1 MVRVVLDAN
10 VIVSAAFGGRPLQ
23 TVVKAFHHVVFLSPS
38 VKQELL
44 LLPEELAFKLSLDQ
58 KTKLKRLIKVLIHK
72 ATLVI
77 PQKQLYICRDPK
89 DNAHLSLCLFAR
101 ADYLVTGDSDLLSI
115 QKDLLKQAG
124 LSNLNILTPKKF
136 LSVRI

>member
-10 VIVSAAFGGRPLQ
+10 VIVSAAFGGRPMQ
-23 TVVKAFHHVVFLSPS
+23 AVTKAFRDEVFLSPA

-58 KTKLKRLIKVLIHK
+58 KTKLKRLINVLIHK
-72 ATLVI
+72 SKLVI
-77 PQKQLYICRDPK
+77 PQQHVDICRDQK
-89 DNAHLSLCLFAR
+89 DNAYLSLCLSAGT
-101 ADYLVTGDSDLLSI
+101 DYLVTGDLNLLSI
-115 QKDLLKQAG
+115 GRDQLKQAG

-136 LSVRI
+136 LSARI